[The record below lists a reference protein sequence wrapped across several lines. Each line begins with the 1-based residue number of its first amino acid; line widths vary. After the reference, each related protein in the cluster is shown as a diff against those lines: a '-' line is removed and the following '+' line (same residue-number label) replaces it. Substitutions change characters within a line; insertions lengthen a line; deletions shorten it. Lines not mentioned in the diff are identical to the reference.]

1 MPKII
6 DLPFSDRAL
15 MGGIRLTVYGEDEL
29 RNHGA
34 PCHVSLLRG
43 NMPEKH
49 MHEVGRIVR
58 EMLNALPDEVNL
70 RPIELTP
77 NMFKWYFNIKAD
89 RGWWT
94 YPNDRGRHSGSSG
107 EDFTD
112 FDAIRREDVAV
123 VTDKVLRELRG
134 LGVIHL
140 LDYQELIGRLE
151 QEGITAKKFQ
161 GEQGREDLKKPYKN
175 LGGYGLARETEAYL
189 GEHRFRTPEERSEE
203 ARSLYIKRQNDI
215 ARQLDLSRGGYKNT

>member
-15 MGGIRLTVYGEDEL
+15 MGGIKLTVYDENEL

-34 PCHVSLLRG
+34 PCRVSLLRG

-58 EMLNALPDEVNL
+58 EMLNALPDEINL

-77 NMFKWYFNIKAD
+77 NMFKWYFNIKAE

-94 YPNDRGRHSGSSG
+94 YPNDRGRHSGSGG
-107 EDFTD
+107 EDYTD
-112 FDAIRREDVAV
+112 FDAIRREDIAV

-134 LGVIHL
+134 LGVIHV
-140 LDYQELIGRLE
+140 LDYQEIRQKLE
-151 QEGITAKKFQ
+151 EEGLSAPKFE
-161 GEQGREDLKKPYKN
+161 GEQGREDFKRPYKN
-175 LGGYGLARETEAYL
+175 LGGYGLAMDAAAYL
-189 GEHRFRTPEERSEE
+189 EEHRFRTPEERHEE
-203 ARSLYIKRQNDI
+203 ARQRYLQKQDRI
-215 ARQLDLSRGGYKNT
+215 ARGIDFTRIGNKNS